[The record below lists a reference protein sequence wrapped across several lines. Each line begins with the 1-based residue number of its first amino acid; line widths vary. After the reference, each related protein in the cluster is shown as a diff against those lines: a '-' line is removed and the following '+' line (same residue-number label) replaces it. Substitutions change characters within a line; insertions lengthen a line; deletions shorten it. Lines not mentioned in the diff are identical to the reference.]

1 MYKTVYKL
9 LSKDNDTSGWLDN
22 IVQQI
27 YQLYRMEGPTPR
39 FINISIEIDT
49 DNDFGDMVAQLLWK
63 EEKLQ

>member
-9 LSKDNDTSGWLDN
+9 LSKDNDSSGWLDN

-27 YQLYRMEGPTPR
+27 YQLYRMEGPCPR
-39 FINISIEIDT
+39 FINIRIEIDT
-49 DNDFGDMVAQLLWK
+49 DNDSGDMIAQLVWR